1 MDNTIYLK
9 GLTFLALNKMGVPHQ
24 KVLRS
29 NKKIFILSFLGLF
42 VSSMLFAQETEGDSL
57 PRWKQE
63 RKMGILINQ
72 SSFDNWLAGGV
83 NSFSGTANFDYNLA
97 YQTEKWNWTTTL
109 DAALGY
115 AKNKGDD
122 YFNKTEDQLEINTIL
137 LRKSERAINFSSS
150 FNLKTQNAPGNNFI
164 EQEGDIERVKT
175 SGFFSPAYM
184 RLGVGI
190 AFKKEDLIAL
200 QFNPLN
206 ARLIVVDQM
215 FTSNLA
221 AGETFFGVA
230 ADKATRWEAG
240 ASFALQSKITIAK
253 NVVLSNNFSL
263 VANYLEEFKNIDLD
277 FISTLNMKVNEYLSA
292 MLEIQFLYD
301 DNALANLQFRQ
312 VFGLAVSL
320 PF

>member
-1 MDNTIYLK
+1 MI
-9 GLTFLALNKMGVPHQ
+9 
-24 KVLRS
+24 
-29 NKKIFILSFLGLF
+29 LGLF
-42 VSSMLFAQETEGDSL
+42 VSSMLFAQEAEADSL
-57 PRWKQE
+57 PSWKQE
-63 RKMGILINQ
+63 RKLGILINQ

-83 NSFSGTANFDYNLA
+83 NSFSGTLNFDYDLA
-97 YQTEKWNWTTTL
+97 YQNEKWNWTTTL

-115 AKNKGDD
+115 AKNMGDD

-137 LRKSERAINFSSS
+137 LRKRERAINFSSS

-190 AFKKEDLIAL
+190 AFKKDDLIAL

-215 FTSNLA
+215 FTRNLA
-221 AGETFFGVA
+221 VGETFFGVA
-230 ADKATRWEAG
+230 ADKTTRWEAG

-253 NVVLSNNFSL
+253 NVVLSNNLSL

-277 FISTLNMKVNEYLSA
+277 FTSTLNMKVNEYLSA
-292 MLEIQFLYD
+292 ILEAQILYD
-301 DNALANLQFRQ
+301 DNALADLQFRQ